1 MQKKIIALAVAGL
14 VSGAAFAQ
22 SNVTIYGTIDLAF
35 TNKSDNT
42 DSTKGTRRAI
52 DDGGWDQTR
61 LGWKGTEDLG
71 NGLAVSFEQQFRTK
85 ADRRNAGFTQNKQ
98 ILSLDS
104 KTWGSVRAGTFGSV
118 HDDINGY
125 SEVGGMSYG
134 NSVLDVIVSGDTYNA
149 LQYVSPSFSGFS
161 FKAGLSTN
169 DINADDADDNADG
182 NVRAYAG
189 LVQYVNGPLKVAAS
203 YDRKK
208 IDSDTQKEWL
218 ISGGYDFGVV
228 KLGLGYDKTTYKN
241 GGATITAI
249 DGSDLDTIGDDFIG
263 ADQTRK
269 AWRLNVG
276 APIGA
281 TNAVALSYSRVK
293 LDRAAGLTDLKAR
306 GIGLSFHHMMSKRT
320 NVYAAYG
327 DVGQSDSTAFYSGY
341 EKLFKVGVR
350 HQF

>member
-1 MQKKIIALAVAGL
+1 MQKKFIALAVAGL

-42 DSTKGTRRAI
+42 NSALGTRRAI

-71 NGLAVSFEQQFRTK
+71 NGLAVSFEQQFRTR
-85 ADRRNAGFTQNKQ
+85 ADRRDTGFVQNKQ
-98 ILSLDS
+98 ILSIDS
-104 KTWGSVRAGTFGSV
+104 KAWGSLRAGTFGSV

-125 SEVGGMSYG
+125 SEVGMGYA
-134 NSVLDVIVSGDTYNA
+134 NSVIEMLGAGDTYNA
-149 LQYVSPSFSGFS
+149 LQYVSRDYNGLS
-161 FKAGLSTN
+161 FKLGLSTN
-169 DINADDADDNADG
+169 DIDADDADDDADG
-182 NVRAYAG
+182 NVRGYGG
-189 LVQYVNGPLKVAAS
+189 LVQYVNGPIQLATS

-208 IDSDTQKEWL
+208 IDTEKATEWL
-218 ISGGYDFGVV
+218 VSGSYDFGVV
-228 KLGLGYDKTTYKN
+228 KVGAGYDRVKN
-241 GGATITAI
+241 TNNFYDIDSNGVSYSAAAGTA
-249 DGSDLDTIGDDFIG
+249 DFNKRT
-263 ADQTRK
+263 AY
-269 AWRLNVG
+269 RLNVG

-281 TNAVALSYSRVK
+281 TNVVAISYSRVK
-293 LDRAAGLTDLKAR
+293 YDVDAGADLKAR

-320 NVYAAYG
+320 NVYASYG
-327 DVGQSDSTAFYSGY
+327 DVSQSDSTAAYTGY

>member
-1 MQKKIIALAVAGL
+1 M
-14 VSGAAFAQ
+14 
-22 SNVTIYGTIDLAF
+22 
-35 TNKSDNT
+35 
-42 DSTKGTRRAI
+42 
-52 DDGGWDQTR
+52 
-61 LGWKGTEDLG
+61 
-71 NGLAVSFEQQFRTK
+71 VSFEQQFRTR
-85 ADRRNAGFTQNKQ
+85 ADRRDTGFVQNKQ

-134 NSVLDVIVSGDTYNA
+134 NSVLDVIVAGDTYNA
-149 LQYVSPSFSGFS
+149 VQYVSPSFSGFS

-169 DINADDADDNADG
+169 DINSDDADDDSDA

-189 LVQYVNGPLKVAAS
+189 LVQYVNGPIKVAAS

-208 IDSDTQKEWL
+208 IDGDTQKEWL
-218 ISGGYDFGVV
+218 ISGGYDFGMV
-228 KLGLGYDKTTYKN
+228 KLGLGYDKTTRN
-241 GGATITAI
+241 DGGATLAGTAGGAA
-249 DGSDLDTIGDDFIG
+249 GSDFVDADT
-263 ADQTRK
+263 TRK
-269 AWRLNVG
+269 AWRFNVG

-293 LDRAAGLTDLKAR
+293 LDRASGLTDQKAR

-327 DVGQSDSTAFYSGY
+327 DIGQSDSSAYIDGY

>member
-35 TNKSDNT
+35 TRQSDNT
-42 DSTKGTRRAI
+42 VDTVNTRTAI

-71 NGLAVSFEQQFRTK
+71 NGLAVSFEQQFRTR

-134 NSVLDVIVSGDTYNA
+134 NSVLGVIVSGDTYNA
-149 LQYVSPSFSGFS
+149 VQYVSPSFSGLS

-169 DINADDADDNADG
+169 DIDADDANDDSDG
-182 NVRAYAG
+182 NVRAYSG

-208 IDSDTQKEWL
+208 MNDDTQKEWL
-218 ISGGYDFGVV
+218 ISGGYDFGMF
-228 KLGLGYDKTTYKN
+228 KLGAGYDRTKFVDDN
-241 GGATITAI
+241 VGGSSFVAATQE
-249 DGSDLDTIGDDFIG
+249 G
-263 ADQTRK
+263 TRK
-269 AWRLNVG
+269 AWRFNIG

-281 TNAVALSYSRVK
+281 TNAVALSYSRIK
-293 LDRAAGLTDLKAR
+293 YDRDNGLTDLKAR

-327 DVGQSDSTAFYSGY
+327 DIGQSDTTAAAPGY